1 MSLTAVI
8 AKSHGTPAGWVDV
21 ASVAQ
26 APGGLDITVALRSRK
41 KGRVL
46 ATWNVR
52 CRGVREF
59 EFSDLSGGGIRL
71 YSSDHPAAQQYV
83 AGSARLSCRT
93 SGARSQAWLAVAAAH
108 VAAVDDWVPVE
119 RYLPST
125 PPANGTFVVR
135 APAFL
140 VRVYA
145 QALRRLGLPVRVR
158 DTRRRAKRRQRY
170 PRVLHLGKS
179 YVVADAFEVREGLA
193 NKQMQRTKRG

>member
-1 MSLTAVI
+1 MSLTRI
-8 AKSHGTPAGWVDV
+8 TKSHGTSAGWVDV

-26 APGGLDITVALRSRK
+26 ASGGLDITVVLRSRK
-41 KGRVL
+41 KGPVF

-59 EFSDLSGGGIRL
+59 EFSDLTGGGIRL
-71 YSSDHPAAQQYV
+71 YSSDHPAAKQYV
-83 AGSARLSCRT
+83 AGGARLSCRT
-93 SGARSQAWLAVAAAH
+93 GGAGTQAWLALAAAH
-108 VAAVDDWVPVE
+108 VAAVDDWVPLE

-125 PPANGTFVVR
+125 PPATGTLVVR

-145 QALRRLGLPVRVR
+145 QALRRIGLRVRVLS
-158 DTRRRAKRRQRY
+158 TKRRAKQRGRS
-170 PRVLHLGKS
+170 PKVLHLGNS
-179 YVVADAFEVREGLA
+179 FVVADAFEVRERLA